1 MTTVGA
7 LDGRPWR
14 FLGAG
19 GRVITLRV
27 QERLRVDSGTL
38 AVAAALRGVGFAIVV
53 EAACRGLIERGELA
67 PIALDKPDAPLELYA
82 AYPQRR
88 HLPATVRAFIDHLTD
103 AAGTLHVARSGQ

>member
-1 MTTVGA
+1 M
-7 LDGRPWR
+7 
-14 FLGAG
+14 GAG

-38 AVAAALRGVGFAIVV
+38 AVAAALRGVSFAIVV
-53 EAACRGLIERGELA
+53 EAACRGLIERGELV
-67 PIALDKPDAPLELYA
+67 PIGLDKPAALLELYA